1 MTKERFKVKARKTWG
16 ELNPVTRVVPMKA
29 KRPKRFNYK
38 SFAKMESAE
47 GIWYAEVIYGKSI

>member
-47 GIWYAEVIYGKSI
+47 GYGMPW